1 MSIKD
6 DWDKGTKFEKHFNNL
21 ADKAYPLVGELR
33 RVAIYE
39 LDNTGHAFYASNR
52 PRYGTP
58 QCQDQFSPKMRHKT
72 LF

>member
-33 RVAIYE
+33 RVAIY
-39 LDNTGHAFYASNR
+39 R
-52 PRYGTP
+52 
-58 QCQDQFSPKMRHKT
+58 CSPWRANSEG
-72 LF
+72 L